1 MRQAEKKKSIFRYGK
16 GEGRY
21 QIILNVF
28 LIIFGILFLLPFFWA
43 FSTSLRLP
51 KDSFDLP
58 PSFLPTEW
66 RWENY
71 AHIFQAFDFLRFF
84 WNSTKVSFLIVG
96 IGIVFTTMASFA
108 IAKLNFRGKSF
119 VFLYIISGLLIP
131 FQSYAIAQFMVL
143 NKMGLIDTHIALVV
157 PYLANPFGVF
167 LLTQNMKGIPDSYI
181 DAAVIDGCSKFRV
194 YWNVVTPMCV
204 PTIMVVCFMK
214 FIEQWNNFFA
224 PLIYI
229 NSANKFTLT
238 MGMQSLKGFRSAGS
252 LAYIL
257 AGVMISLI
265 VPTIVYGFGQKY
277 LTEGISISGLKS

>member
-1 MRQAEKKKSIFRYGK
+1 MKNKGIKKERRF
-16 GEGRY
+16 
-21 QIILNVF
+21 QLVLNLVLILIGIMF
-28 LIIFGILFLLPFFWA
+28 LIPFFWA
-43 FSTSLRLP
+43 FATSLRLP

-71 AHIFQAFDFLRFF
+71 VHIFKAFDFLRFF

-96 IGIVFTTMASFA
+96 IGILFTTMAAFA
-108 IAKLNFRGKSF
+108 IAKLHFKGKTF

-143 NKMGLIDTHIALVV
+143 NKMHLINTHTALVL

-167 LLTQNMKGIPDSYI
+167 LLTQNMKGIPDSYM
-181 DAAVIDGCSKFRV
+181 DAATIDGCSKFRI
-194 YWNVVTPMCV
+194 YWNVVVPMCI
-204 PTIMVVCFMK
+204 PTIVVICFMK

-229 NSANKFTLT
+229 NSTNKFTLT

-257 AGVMISLI
+257 AGVIISLI
-265 VPTIVYGFGQKY
+265 VPTVVYAFGQKF
-277 LTEGISISGLKS
+277 LTEGISIAGLKS